1 MQSFVRNMLNEQRRR
16 AVASLMQYLEANVF
30 DKLTDR
36 ERRELR
42 GKVIGAVGQY
52 HDVCLDMLKASVND
66 GTVMN
71 DEAARLLA
79 GLRTDVAQLRR
90 SLDDGRSL
98 DGVQP

>member
-1 MQSFVRNMLNEQRRR
+1 MQFVRNMLNEQRRR
-16 AVASLMQYLEANVF
+16 AVGTLMQYLEINIF
-30 DKLTDR
+30 PRLT
-36 ERRELR
+36 EAEQRELR

-79 GLRTDVAQLRR
+79 GLKTEMAHVRR
-90 SLDDGRSL
+90 SLDGRAL